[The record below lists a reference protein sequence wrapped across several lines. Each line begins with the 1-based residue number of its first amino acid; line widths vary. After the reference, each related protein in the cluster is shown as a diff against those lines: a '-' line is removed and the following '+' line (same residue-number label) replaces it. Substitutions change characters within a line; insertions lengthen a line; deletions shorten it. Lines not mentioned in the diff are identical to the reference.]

1 MKPFYGI
8 DNTYDAENEK
18 ENGEEFLVQKP
29 DAYLYEE
36 YDRVINGVFTN
47 IKKSIKLPLLLKVIQ
62 CIFLTVGGCI
72 FSMLFEY
79 FISDENAKFETIDIM
94 LIFVMILCV
103 VIFVVLNYIIKAL
116 NKREN
121 ASEEQHLQSKK
132 AQGAYQQLL
141 NNLGVP
147 QDALNIDILSFSYKN
162 EKDMIKIDKC
172 GMSVPMFYNME
183 FHIFKDNKNFYLA
196 IDSGKYAFKLS
207 SIKTIHKT
215 EHKNAL
221 FLWNKDVSYNKG
233 KYKQYKMKE
242 DEMGNIRC
250 KAYYILEIEENGELY
265 GIYFPE
271 YELETVKTIIENAS

>member
-8 DNTYDAENEK
+8 DNTHDAENEK
-18 ENGEEFLVQKP
+18 ENGEEFLIQKP
-29 DAYLYEE
+29 DEYLYAE
-36 YDRVINGVFTN
+36 YDRVVNSVFTD
-47 IKKSIKLPLLLKVIQ
+47 IKKSLKLPLFLKVVQFIS
-62 CIFLTVGGCI
+62 LTVGACI

-79 FISDENAKFETIDIM
+79 FVSDENAKFETSDIL
-94 LIFVMILCV
+94 LIFIMIICV
-103 VIFVVLNYIIKAL
+103 VIFVVLNFIIKAL
-116 NKREN
+116 NKRED

-132 AQGAYQQLL
+132 VQGAYQQLL

-147 QDALNIDILSFSYKN
+147 QDALNIDILSFNYKN

-221 FLWNKDVSYNKG
+221 FLWNKNVSYNKG

-242 DEMGNIRC
+242 DKMGNIRC

>member
-8 DNTYDAENEK
+8 DNTNDAKNEK
-18 ENGEEFLVQKP
+18 ENGDEFLVQKP
-29 DAYLYEE
+29 DANLYAE
-36 YDRVINGVFTN
+36 YDKAVNGVFAN
-47 IKKSIKLPLLLKVIQ
+47 IKKSLKLPLLLKVIQ
-62 CIFLTVGGCI
+62 YLSLTVGGCI
-72 FSMLFEY
+72 FCTLFEY
-79 FISDENAKFETIDIM
+79 FISDENAEFKTIDIK
-94 LIFVMILCV
+94 LIFVIILCV
-103 VIFVVLNYIIKAL
+103 LIFVVLNFIIKSL
-116 NKREN
+116 NKRED

-132 AQGAYQQLL
+132 AQGAYQRLL
-141 NNLGVP
+141 NNLCVP
-147 QDALNIDILSFSYKN
+147 QDALNIDILSFNYKN

-183 FHIFKDNKNFYLA
+183 FLIFKDNKNFYLA

-207 SIKTIHKT
+207 SIKTIHKI

-221 FLWNKDVSYNKG
+221 FIWNKNVSHNKG
-233 KYKQYKMKE
+233 KYKKYKMKE

-271 YELETVKTIIENAS
+271 YELETVKTIVENAS